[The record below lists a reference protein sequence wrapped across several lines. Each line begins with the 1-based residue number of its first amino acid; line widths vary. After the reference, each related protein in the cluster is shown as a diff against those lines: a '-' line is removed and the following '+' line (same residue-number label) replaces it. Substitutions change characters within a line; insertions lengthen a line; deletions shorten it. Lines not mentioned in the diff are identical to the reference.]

1 LGFFACPGEGG
12 QGLAVAPGVVLLHG
26 GEQAEIAGSGFEDP
40 GVFLGFVDL
49 LVEFRHGLGIAIPL
63 GLGGKGGV
71 HHLEF
76 VGLAFDRQFQA
87 ARQEGV
93 LGFLVEGVGVLD
105 HQLGVQQPEVGKGVL
120 GFLLGGLAE
129 QPRQVAVAELLG
141 QISEKQVFAVGRA
154 FAAKGRFE
162 VLQGAVVHRSC
173 IDCTKPRC

>member
-1 LGFFACPGEGG
+1 MGPAAYPGEGG

-49 LVEFRHGLGIAIPL
+49 LVEFRHGLGIAVPL
-63 GLGGKGGV
+63 GLGGELGV
-71 HHLEF
+71 HHLEL
-76 VGLAFDRQFQA
+76 VGLTFDRQFQA

-93 LGFLVEGVGVLD
+93 LGLLVQGIWVLH

-141 QISEKQVFAVGRA
+141 QIGEKQVFAVGHA
-154 FAAKGRFE
+154 LAAKGRLE

-173 IDCTKPRC
+173 INCTKLRR